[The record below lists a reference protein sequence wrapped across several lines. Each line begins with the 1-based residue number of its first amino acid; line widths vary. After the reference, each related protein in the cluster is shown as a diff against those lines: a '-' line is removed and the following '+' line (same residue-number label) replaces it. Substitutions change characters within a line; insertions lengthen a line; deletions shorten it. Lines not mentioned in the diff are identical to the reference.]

1 MFSKIALLPV
11 LCGLA
16 LAGAAHAQSPASTAD
31 RKPVPRSEVP
41 VQARMAMH
49 VSALVSE
56 DLKQLVPED
65 DKRGPL
71 LLRMALVAKQEALSL
86 SCDGYTLDQ
95 RRHADVILRATG
107 EVVRDKG
114 ADKDAAAAQAILNQV
129 LRRYNT
135 LLGGELAQFAYDPS
149 GFCTAGKEVYE
160 SLLKNP
166 EGESLLALKTAK
178 AAG

>member
-1 MFSKIALLPV
+1 MFSKIALVPA

-16 LAGAAHAQSPASTAD
+16 LAGAVHAQSPAAPTD

-71 LLRMALVAKQEALSL
+71 LLRLVLVAKQEALSH
-86 SCDGYTLDQ
+86 SCEGYTLDQ
-95 RRHADVILRATG
+95 RRHADVILRASG
-107 EVVRDKG
+107 AVVRDKG

-129 LRRYNT
+129 IRRYNT

-149 GFCTAGKEVYE
+149 GFCTAGKELYE
-160 SLLKNP
+160 SLLKSP
-166 EGESLLALKTAK
+166 ERDSLLVLNPA
-178 AAG
+178 